1 MLNIVIQATGKNSQI
16 SVRSCLGDYG
26 GKECNYRIEL
36 ITKQYFFMYKR
47 GTHDTER

>member
-26 GKECNYRIEL
+26 GKECIP
-36 ITKQYFFMYKR
+36 
-47 GTHDTER
+47 